1 MSINNMQVFQTYFSP
16 LVKEAYQ
23 KSSILGDCVRS
34 DGKIVGDK
42 AQFRKSN
49 SILAVKF
56 NKGAD
61 LDYAGTRFEPV
72 EAQLE
77 DFVSADLLFDTDKYK
92 FNFDEAKVL
101 SNNVASAIGR
111 RVDQVII
118 NNALNKTTTTPLG
131 SVTSV
136 LNVNMLL
143 KASEF
148 LNDNAVDKGER
159 YIVHTS
165 AQLTQLLSDD
175 KLTSSEYAIV
185 KALVSGEVDSFMG
198 FKFINMEKRLEG
210 GLPAYD
216 STGVKAFAFHK
227 QAVGKA
233 IGEDMQTS
241 MERIA
246 QKKAWQIACS
256 ISIGAVNIDDKGI
269 IPLITKASNE

>member
-23 KSSILGDCVRS
+23 KSSILDGCVRS
-34 DGKIVGDK
+34 DGKIVGDE

-61 LDYAGTRFEPV
+61 LDYAGTKFEPV
-72 EAQLE
+72 KAQLE

-92 FNFDEAKVL
+92 FNFDEAKIL
-101 SNNVASAIGR
+101 SRNVASAIGR
-111 RVDQVII
+111 RTDQVII
-118 NNALNKTTTTPLG
+118 DNALNKTTTTPLG

-136 LNVNMLL
+136 LNVAMLL
-143 KASEF
+143 QASEF
-148 LNDNAVDKGER
+148 LNDNAVDKNDR
-159 YIVHTS
+159 YIIHTS

-175 KLTSSEYAIV
+175 KLTSSEYAVV

-210 GLPAYD
+210 GLPLYN

-233 IGEDMQTS
+233 VGEDIQTS
-241 MERIA
+241 MERIP

-256 ISIGAVNIDDKGI
+256 VSLGAVNIDDNGI
-269 IPLITKASNE
+269 IPLITKASNK